1 MNDKYGGLDTDEE
14 TDEFELDED
23 SLKDKFLTF
32 RIGAEGYGMDIRHV
46 TEIIGIQ
53 KITRIPDM
61 PDYVVGVINL
71 RGTVVPIINV
81 RRRFGLPLKDY
92 DTRTC
97 IIVVSLNETPVGLIV
112 DEISEVVTITEDRL
126 EPPPRVSRGSNSRFI
141 HGLGKV
147 NDEARVI
154 LDTMKLLYDDKPS
167 NPDGAETE

>member
-1 MNDKYGGLDTDEE
+1 MSERAGSSSVDEDTD
-14 TDEFELDED
+14 DIELDED
-23 SLKDKFLTF
+23 SQKDKFLTF

-71 RGTVVPIINV
+71 RGTVVPIVNV

-97 IIVVSLNETPVGLIV
+97 IIVVNLNETSVGLIV
-112 DEISEVVTITEDRL
+112 DEISEVVTITEDFL
-126 EPPPRVSRGSNSRFI
+126 DPPPRVSRGANNRFI
-141 HGLGKV
+141 QNLGKV
-147 NDEARVI
+147 AGEARII
-154 LDTMKLLYDDKPS
+154 LDTRKILYDDEPARS
-167 NPDGAETE
+167 GETETQ

>member
-1 MNDKYGGLDTDEE
+1 MNERSGSLAMDED

-97 IIVVSLNETPVGLIV
+97 IIVVNLNETPVGLIV
-112 DEISEVVTITEDRL
+112 DEISEVITITEDSL
-126 EPPPRVSRGSNSRFI
+126 EPPPKVSRGPNSRFI
-141 HGLGKV
+141 QGLGKV
-147 NDEARVI
+147 NDEARII
-154 LDTMKLLYDDKPS
+154 LDTRKILYDDEPARPS
-167 NPDGAETE
+167 GAEQE